1 MMPKIASVKSSS
13 GRQVAMV
20 PYSALSVGSL
30 TFFDRTYKFKDIGDY
45 SANCLFMKISNNDK
59 NTAASKTQYTISLS
73 ESSVI
78 YLDFWGG
85 EQHAKKGFSTWSS
98 GWKLSS
104 KPSTSFDSW
113 GPGVVYQKEFDAGDV
128 ILKGNDGNNH
138 GSYYAFICPASERAG
153 CWSGKLEGKY
163 IKEQHGA
170 TNECYDFE
178 EAKRKCEEASDCH
191 GIATQSNV
199 CSGKYRVTHGS
210 TATLLTYGNWRA
222 YNLWAYTFDRTCR
235 SALVQ
240 GKLLYDTNA
249 EKPMAYFDDGYKL
262 SGSNVILRKC
272 SNCPAS
278 HATIYY
284 KRITHTDKFKPY
296 KCLVDT
302 WRTNCDGVSNVL
314 NKDFELYSTLD
325 DLMAGRK
332 RWTYCNYND
341 PGVGF
346 PRDCG
351 PTGYVPYTWNALSSS
366 KHRRNGRI
374 VKFYAMEKA
383 PAAPAPTPVPTPAP
397 SPEPTPAPSP
407 EPTPAPSPE

>member
-73 ESSVI
+73 ERSVI

-113 GPGVVYQKEFDAGDV
+113 GPGVVYQKEFAAGDV

-138 GSYYAFICPASERAG
+138 GSYYAFICPASG

-178 EAKRKCEEASDCH
+178 QAKRKCEQASDCH

-210 TATLLTYGNWRA
+210 TATLLTYGNWKA
-222 YNLWAYTFDRTCR
+222 YNLWAYTFERTCR
-235 SALVQ
+235 SSALVASSGRQ
-240 GKLLYDTNA
+240 AAMVPYSSLSVGSLA
-249 EKPMAYFDDGYKL
+249 FFDRTY
-262 SGSNVILRKC
+262 
-272 SNCPAS
+272 
-278 HATIYY
+278 
-284 KRITHTDKFKPY
+284 KFKDIGDY
-296 KCLVDT
+296 NANCLFMKI
-302 WRTNCDGVSNVL
+302 SN
-314 NKDFELYSTLD
+314 
-325 DLMAGRK
+325 
-332 RWTYCNYND
+332 ND
-341 PGVGF
+341 KN
-346 PRDCG
+346 
-351 PTGYVPYTWNALSSS
+351 TAAS
-366 KHRRNGRI
+366 K
-374 VKFYAMEKA
+374 
-383 PAAPAPTPVPTPAP
+383 T
-397 SPEPTPAPSP
+397 
-407 EPTPAPSPE
+407 